1 MRRRSCDYFY
11 KTGEIGNKNPLDKKR
26 YEFLNEFG
34 VNIDS
39 SKKKIVDYD
48 LQIKRHKNSDCR

>member
-11 KTGEIGNKNPLDKKR
+11 KTSEVDNKNPIDKKR

-34 VNIDS
+34 VNMDS
-39 SKKKIVDYD
+39 NKKRVVDFEM
-48 LQIKRHKNSDCR
+48 QIKRHKNSDSR